1 MITTG
6 LELSANIYLLHDI
19 LNLFLHYFRREPTMA
34 LSEYPV
40 KNWSFWQK
48 LSQVYQN
55 LDIIKKQRSFYG
67 LSFPVPER
75 NSGSKMV
82 TPPTSD
88 ARIETRNSIP
98 DRNMNRVQQDY
109 YMRHA

>member
-1 MITTG
+1 
-6 LELSANIYLLHDI
+6 
-19 LNLFLHYFRREPTMA
+19 MA

-55 LDIIKKQRSFYG
+55 LDIIKKQRSFYQ

-88 ARIETRNSIP
+88 ERIETRNSKP
-98 DRNMNRVQQDY
+98 ARNMNRVQQDY

>member
-6 LELSANIYLLHDI
+6 LELSTIYLLHI
-19 LNLFLHYFRREPTMA
+19 LNLFLHSFRREPTMA

-88 ARIETRNSIP
+88 ERIETRNSKP
-98 DRNMNRVQQDY
+98 ARNMNRVQQDY